1 MERRRKWSL
10 RRRKMRRLRCV
21 VTTPPASGGL
31 HLLQHLEKQE
41 ARSVRTARRPA
52 GVETQL
58 RWRQQRLQRPSDGGG
73 RGEVKGEAAG
83 GGDVVNGRSW

>member
-10 RRRKMRRLRCV
+10 RRRKRRRLCCV

-31 HLLQHLEKQE
+31 HLLQHLEKQK

-52 GVETQL
+52 EAETL
-58 RWRQQRLQRPSDGGG
+58 PRWRRQRLQRPSDGGG
-73 RGEVKGEAAG
+73 RGEIKGEAAG
-83 GGDVVNGRSW
+83 GGDAVNGRSW